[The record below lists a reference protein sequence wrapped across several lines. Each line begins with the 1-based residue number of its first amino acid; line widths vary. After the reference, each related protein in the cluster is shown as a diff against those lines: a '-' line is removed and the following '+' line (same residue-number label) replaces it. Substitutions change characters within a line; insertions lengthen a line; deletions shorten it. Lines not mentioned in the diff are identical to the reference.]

1 MGRSTGSYPSVN
13 LIGAFRGEP
22 KSPTYGA
29 SKAGIMEFT
38 DAERASETVP
48 NYNGTP
54 YLRM

>member
-1 MGRSTGSYPSVN
+1 MGRSAGQYPGVN

-22 KSPTYGA
+22 KSPAYGA
-29 SKAGIMEFT
+29 SKAGIVEFT
-38 DAERASETVP
+38 DAERASGTVP